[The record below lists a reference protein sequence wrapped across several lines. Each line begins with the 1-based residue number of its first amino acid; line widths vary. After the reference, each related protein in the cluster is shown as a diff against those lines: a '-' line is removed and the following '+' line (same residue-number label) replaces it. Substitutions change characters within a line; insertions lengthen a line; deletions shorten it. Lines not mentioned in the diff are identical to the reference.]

1 MSTRCILRV
10 QTCTSTN
17 LSTMLFRVSTDI
29 KFLQYIIYTP
39 FPKLPQVPDMSSLIQ
54 EDKVRVQTNYKYKN
68 NVINKYL
75 IYIKKYKIL
84 KNNYKY

>member
-1 MSTRCILRV
+1 MIELSYNYIKCIISMSTRCILRV
-10 QTCTSTN
+10 QTCTSTGTN
-17 LSTMLFRVSTDI
+17 LSTMLFRVSTAI

-68 NVINKYL
+68 NN
-75 IYIKKYKIL
+75 
-84 KNNYKY
+84 